1 MGMAP
6 LRKMADVPKP
16 LVCIIAL
23 YHLILVAETM
33 VMNRQLIKGRI
44 HGRQHYIMV
53 KIST

>member
-1 MGMAP
+1 METVLLA
-6 LRKMADVPKP
+6 KMASALKTLGYITV
-16 LVCIIAL
+16 L

-33 VMNRQLIKGRI
+33 VMNRHLIKGRI

>member
-1 MGMAP
+1 MEMAP

-33 VMNRQLIKGRI
+33 VMKLQLIKGRI